1 MQGKFRVILRN
12 WFNIIATMSVQNT
25 TFPANFLPNVRF
37 DGLILSLGDEAN
49 KKSVGLRSR
58 GRCRVN
64 AELSFEIG
72 STLSLQWL
80 CKIPLSQLTLFQ
92 LGYFMTGRFPLEM
105 LKKKSV
111 EALNRIQC
119 RAEKKIVLKISLQWL
134 WKLPFS
140 QLTSFFWLLNMFV
153 WESEMYLYI
162 REVMTRQT
170 TACVQ
175 NIRSGTCTFLLRE
188 AENKICTGY
197 NQSYY

>member
-1 MQGKFRVILRN
+1 MRS
-12 WFNIIATMSVQNT
+12 T
-25 TFPANFLPNVRF
+25 
-37 DGLILSLGDEAN
+37 LSLQGLCKITLSQLNSFQLRDLMTGSFPLETN
-49 KKSVGLRSR
+49 KKKIVEARSR
-58 GRCRVN
+58 EHCRVN

-72 STLSLQWL
+72 S
-80 CKIPLSQLTLFQ
+80 
-92 LGYFMTGRFPLEM
+92 
-105 LKKKSV
+105 
-111 EALNRIQC
+111 
-119 RAEKKIVLKISLQWL
+119 KISLQWL

-175 NIRSGTCTFLLRE
+175 NIRSGTCTFILRE

-197 NQSYY
+197 NQSNY